1 MSNIKFNGEPAEVS
15 GTIPQPGTK
24 IEDFTFVKQDL
35 SEATLSDFDGKKK
48 VLIVLPSLATGVC
61 QKETKEF
68 NEKLAAMDDTVGLVI
83 SKDLPFTLKRFCA
96 AEGIENVIP
105 ASDFRYNDFANQTG
119 VELVNTPFK
128 GLFYRFVF
136 VLNKDN
142 EVTYAEEVADISH
155 EPNYDAA
162 LEALASA

>member
-24 IEDFTFVKQDL
+24 IEDFTIVKQDL
-35 SEATLSDFDGKKK
+35 SEASLSDFDGKKK
-48 VLIVLPSLATGVC
+48 VLIVLPSLDTGVC

-68 NEKLAAMDDTVGLVI
+68 NEKLASMDDTVGLVI

-96 AEGIENVIP
+96 AEGIDNVIP
-105 ASDFRYNDFANQTG
+105 VSDFRYNDFANQTG

-142 EVTYAEEVADISH
+142 EVTYTEAVADISH

>member
-15 GTIPQPGTK
+15 GKVPQPGAK

-35 SEATLSDFDGKKK
+35 SEASLSDFDGKKK
-48 VLIVLPSLATGVC
+48 VLIVLPSLDTGVC

-68 NEKLAAMDDTVGLVI
+68 NEKLAQMDDTVGLVL

-142 EVTYAEEVADISH
+142 EVVYTEEVADISH

-162 LEALASA
+162 LDALASA

>member
-15 GTIPQPGTK
+15 GTIPKAGDK
-24 IEDFTFVKQDL
+24 IEDFTVVNQDL
-35 SEATLSDFDGKKK
+35 SEASLSDFDGKKK
-48 VLIVLPSLATGVC
+48 VLIVLPSLDTGVC

-68 NEKLAAMDDTVGLVI
+68 NEKLANMDDAVGLVI
-83 SKDLPFTLKRFCA
+83 SKDLPFTLKRFCG
-96 AEGIENVIP
+96 AEGIDNVIP
-105 ASDFRYNDFANQTG
+105 VSDFRYNDFANQTG

-136 VLNKDN
+136 VLNKNN
-142 EVTYAEEVADISH
+142 EVTYTEAVADISH

-162 LEALASA
+162 LEALQSA

>member
-15 GTIPQPGTK
+15 GTIPQAGTK
-24 IEDFTFVKQDL
+24 IEDFTVVQQDL
-35 SEATLSDFDGKKK
+35 SETSLSDFDGKKK
-48 VLIVLPSLATGVC
+48 VLIVLPSLDTGVC

-68 NEKLAAMDDTVGLVI
+68 NEKLAAMDDVVGLVV

-105 ASDFRYNDFANQTG
+105 VSDFRYNDFANQTG

-136 VLNKDN
+136 VLNKEN
-142 EVTYAEEVADISH
+142 EVTYTEAVADISH

-162 LEALASA
+162 LEAVKSA

>member
-35 SEATLSDFDGKKK
+35 SEASLSDFDGKKK
-48 VLIVLPSLATGVC
+48 VLIVLPSLDTGVC

-68 NEKLAAMDDTVGLVI
+68 NEKLAEMSDTVGLVI

-142 EVTYAEEVADISH
+142 EVTYTEEVADISH